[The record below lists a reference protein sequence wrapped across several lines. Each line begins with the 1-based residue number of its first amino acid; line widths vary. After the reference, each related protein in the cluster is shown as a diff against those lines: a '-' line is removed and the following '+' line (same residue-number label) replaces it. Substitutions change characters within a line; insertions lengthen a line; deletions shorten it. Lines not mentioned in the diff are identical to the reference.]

1 MLVPVEF
8 DGFSRESWGH
18 SRELGVSLSGSQ
30 RPQSSGVGN
39 SLILGIGH
47 GRSHPWQFLIHRLW
61 AYGSS
66 LAIQ

>member
-1 MLVPVEF
+1 MLVPIEF
-8 DGFSRESWGH
+8 DGSSRESWKH
-18 SRELGVSLSGSQ
+18 LRELWVSLSGSQ

-39 SLILGIGH
+39 SLFLGIGH
-47 GRSHPWQFLIHRLW
+47 GRSDPWQFLVRRLW